1 MRLHSITV
9 TYGKDEAG
17 NTKPL
22 QVAHAKFLRA
32 PDDPAEILFNAS
44 GSPKP
49 RSHMVA
55 VDLEN
60 ARPEDDP
67 NANITAADV
76 QLIKNVAAEHA
87 SGGVIAPV
95 VDS

>member
-9 TYGKDEAG
+9 NYGKDESG

-22 QVAHAKFLRA
+22 QVAHAKFLRSS
-32 PDDPAEILFNAS
+32 DDPTEILFTAA
-44 GSPKP
+44 GAPKP
-49 RSHMVA
+49 RSHIVT

-60 ARPEDDP
+60 PLPEDDP

-76 QLIKNVAAEHA
+76 QIIKTVSAEHA
-87 SGGVIAPV
+87 SGGVIVPV
-95 VDS
+95 VE

>member
-9 TYGKDEAG
+9 NYGKDDSG

-32 PDDPAEILFNAS
+32 PDDPAEVLFTTA
-44 GSPKP
+44 GAPKP
-49 RSHMVA
+49 RSHIVT

-60 ARPEDDP
+60 PRPEDDP
-67 NANITAADV
+67 NANITDADV
-76 QLIKNVAAEHA
+76 QIIKTVSAEHA
-87 SGGVIAPV
+87 SGGVIVPV